1 MGARV
6 WPRVL
11 AFAAPPVLL
20 WTWLLTPSLQPSP
33 RQISG
38 AISPSTACF
47 VVCESVVQVADLKL
61 SCGFDVLGLPS
72 PCPSRTLLSG
82 TAQATYAPLPTLSG
96 LLGRSATSGVLL
108 ELRTDQKVVY
118 RRSVRSHVLA
128 SVYQGWGFHA
138 VYWPLVGLIIWR
150 WPNSRFSR
158 RVQWANS
165 R

>member
-1 MGARV
+1 
-6 WPRVL
+6 
-11 AFAAPPVLL
+11 LL

-38 AISPSTACF
+38 AISQSTACF

-118 RRSVRSHVLA
+118 RRSVRSHVVA

-158 RVQWANS
+158 RVQWASS